1 MTNILHSQ
9 LSVIIYHDK
18 NLRMQNAVI
27 LLYPILEL
35 KKDTSETD
43 KSAQNLASNPSALA
57 LHTWLLQSDGLLL
70 KLLVLVAYFLP

>member
-1 MTNILHSQ
+1 
-9 LSVIIYHDK
+9 
-18 NLRMQNAVI
+18 MQNAVI

-43 KSAQNLASNPSALA
+43 KSAQNLASNPSATA

>member
-43 KSAQNLASNPSALA
+43 KSAQNLASNPSAPA
-57 LHTWLLQSDGLLL
+57 LHTWLLQSDGLL
-70 KLLVLVAYFLP
+70 